1 MSSQNY
7 RNGVQEWDE
16 KLAQCPYYPSHQ
28 IRPTR
33 FGHHLLQCR
42 SFLVSKLLTFRSA
55 LLFMWQVRKC
65 KALEAYFFFVFGIML
80 AYFFLSHFVI
90 TTFSEV
96 KICPKVF
103 NRPEFHFSEVYFFQ
117 TWYFSLNFKF
127 CFFQVCKFNSF
138 HHIPRGRMEEHI
150 KKCQGSVTVLKEKPF
165 VPKVGTVD
173 DGISNI
179 MTGTFLLAV
188 LD

>member
-65 KALEAYFFFVFGIML
+65 KALEAYFFLFSALCLPI
-80 AYFFLSHFVI
+80 FFFHTLLSRLFLRSKSVQKCS
-90 TTFSEV
+90 TAQSFTFPKFTSFKLGTLTRFWLWTFQTVYV
-96 KICPKVF
+96 KIF
-103 NRPEFHFSEVYFFQ
+103 WFS
-117 TWYFSLNFKF
+117 TL
-127 CFFQVCKFNSF
+127 
-138 HHIPRGRMEEHI
+138 
-150 KKCQGSVTVLKEKPF
+150 
-165 VPKVGTVD
+165 
-173 DGISNI
+173 ISY
-179 MTGTFLLAV
+179 
-188 LD
+188 

>member
-1 MSSQNY
+1 MSRNTVENSGAGPSKLWNQNWSILICSNFYSRFQILHTYFYCILLKTDISSSFIFEENIDDKNPWVLLKMSSQNY

-65 KALEAYFFFVFGIML
+65 KALEAYFFLFSALCLPI
-80 AYFFLSHFVI
+80 FFFHTKAFEII
-90 TTFSEV
+90 T
-96 KICPKVF
+96 
-103 NRPEFHFSEVYFFQ
+103 R
-117 TWYFSLNFKF
+117 
-127 CFFQVCKFNSF
+127 
-138 HHIPRGRMEEHI
+138 
-150 KKCQGSVTVLKEKPF
+150 
-165 VPKVGTVD
+165 
-173 DGISNI
+173 
-179 MTGTFLLAV
+179 
-188 LD
+188 